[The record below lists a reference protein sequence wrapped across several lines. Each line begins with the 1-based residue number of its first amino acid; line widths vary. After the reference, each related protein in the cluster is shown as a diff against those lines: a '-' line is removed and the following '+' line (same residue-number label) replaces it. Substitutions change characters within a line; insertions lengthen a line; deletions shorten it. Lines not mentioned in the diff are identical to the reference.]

1 MPTPSPTDRIAV
13 LAARLVCAG
22 RIATVQEAIHVASER
37 LELLDS
43 DAPSHGLVRRH
54 LQAMLMQELG
64 AEGYQSMTRRRL
76 EVAEEVMSTLAAHTD
91 VVDVLLA
98 GRGASGHLDGDL
110 TLHIRVYTRRTITDL
125 AEDLVLVGYEE
136 PRFATAET
144 RFGRL
149 DRLLFRDGDV
159 DVAMTRCLPEQRR
172 SAEQDLFTG
181 RAVPVMS
188 LGRLRGRLDAT
199 GDLERE

>member
-1 MPTPSPTDRIAV
+1 MPNPTPSDRIAV
-13 LAARLVCAG
+13 LAARLVCEG
-22 RIATVQEAIHVASER
+22 RAPTVREAIHVACER
-37 LELLDS
+37 LELSEDE
-43 DAPSHGLVRRH
+43 APSHGLVRQH

-76 EVAEEVMSTLAAHTD
+76 EVAEEVMSTLEAHTD
-91 VVDVLLA
+91 VLDVLLA

-110 TLHIRVYTRRTITDL
+110 TLHIRVYTRRSITDL

-159 DVAMTRCLPEQRR
+159 EVSVTRCLPEQRS
-172 SAEQDLFTG
+172 SAPQDLFTG
-181 RAVPVMS
+181 RAVSIMS
-188 LGRLRGRLDAT
+188 LAEMRGRLRAMSAEQD
-199 GDLERE
+199 